1 VTTLLQVALK
11 EAGMHEIDG
20 SYGEGGGQLLRTAVA
35 LAAITGRSVH
45 VRNIRARRSNPGL
58 APQHLTAVKAVAS
71 LCGAEVDGL
80 EVHSREICFN
90 PGSLRGGR
98 FDFPVGTA
106 GSITLV
112 LQAALPVAIVC
123 AERTSMHI
131 TGGTDV
137 RAAPPLDYFRHVL
150 LPLLSPMGVT
160 AKIDVLQRG
169 YYPRGG
175 GEVTVAVEPSP
186 ILRPMILDAP
196 GNLLATRVLAHVA
209 NLPVHIGQR
218 MAKSALTELSPFATP
233 AIELEALG
241 SDKAI
246 GSGGAIVS
254 IGQLEHTRLGASA
267 VAQRGVPA
275 EQLGAASGR
284 LLRQEVLSGATLD
297 LHAADQVLIYLA
309 LAGRASRFLAR
320 SFSSH
325 AATAVWLLEQFLPV
339 RFQIGQVGGLVSV
352 TAEPRAD

>member
-1 VTTLLQVALK
+1 VTTLLRAALE
-11 EAGMHEIDG
+11 EAGMLEIDG

-35 LAAITGRSVH
+35 LAAITRRSVH
-45 VRNIRARRSNPGL
+45 VRNIRADRSNPGL
-58 APQHLTAVKAVAS
+58 APQHLAAVKAVAS
-71 LCGAEVDGL
+71 LCGAEVEGL
-80 EVHSREICFN
+80 EVHSREIRFK

-112 LQAALPVAIVC
+112 LQAALPVAIAC
-123 AERTSMHI
+123 GERVSMHI

-150 LPLLSPMGVT
+150 LPLLSPMGV
-160 AKIDVLQRG
+160 AVKVDVLQRG

-175 GEVTVAVEPSP
+175 GEVIVAVEPSP
-186 ILRPMILDAP
+186 LLRPMILDSP
-196 GNLLATRVLAHVA
+196 GNLLDLRVLAHVA
-209 NLPVHIGQR
+209 NLPAHIVQR
-218 MAKSALTELSPFATP
+218 MMKSALTELSPFATP

-241 SDKAI
+241 IDRAI
-246 GSGGAIVS
+246 GPGGAIVS

-284 LLRQEVLSGATLD
+284 LLREEVLSGATLD
-297 LHAADQVLIYLA
+297 VHAADQVLIYLA
-309 LAGRASRFLAR
+309 LACRASRFLAR

-325 AATAVWLLEQFLPV
+325 AVTAVWLLEQFLPV
-339 RFQIGQVGGLVSV
+339 RFQVRQVGELVSV
-352 TAEPRAD
+352 TAESRAD

>member
-1 VTTLLQVALK
+1 VTTLLRTELN
-11 EAGMHEIDG
+11 EAGVVDIDG

-35 LAAITGRSVH
+35 LAAITRHSVR
-45 VRNIRARRSNPGL
+45 VRNIRAKRSNPGL
-58 APQHLTAVKAVAS
+58 APQHLAAVKAVAS
-71 LCGAEVDGL
+71 LCGAEVVGL
-80 EVHSREICFN
+80 EVHSRDILFR
-90 PGSLRGGR
+90 PGSLRGGQ

-112 LQAALPVAIVC
+112 LQAALPVAIMC
-123 AERTSMHI
+123 GERASMHI

-160 AKIDVLQRG
+160 AKIDVRQRG

-175 GEVTVAVEPSP
+175 GEVNIAVEPSP
-186 ILRPMILDAP
+186 VLRPMILNAP
-196 GNLLATRVLAHVA
+196 GKLLDTRVLAPVA
-209 NLPVHIGQR
+209 NLPAHVGQR
-218 MAKSALTELSPFATP
+218 MAKSALTELSPFAIP

-241 SDKAI
+241 RDKAI
-246 GSGGAIVS
+246 GPGGAIVS

-275 EQLGAASGR
+275 EQLGTESGR
-284 LLRQEVLSGATLD
+284 LLREEVLSGATLD
-297 LHAADQVLIYLA
+297 VHAADQVLIYLA

-320 SFSSH
+320 SFSAH
-325 AATAVWLLEQFLPV
+325 AATAAWLLEQFLPV
-339 RFQIGQVGGLVSV
+339 RFQIRPAGGLVSV
-352 TAEPRAD
+352 TAEPLAN